1 MSQKFPVNGEFN
13 EDFTE
18 SYNKESDEGYFLE
31 VDIQYPWNILKGY
44 FLEVDIQYPWNILRG
59 PEQSIVFT
67 RKNVN
72 S

>member
-31 VDIQYPWNILKGY
+31 VDIQYP
-44 FLEVDIQYPWNILRG
+44 
-59 PEQSIVFT
+59 
-67 RKNVN
+67 
-72 S
+72 